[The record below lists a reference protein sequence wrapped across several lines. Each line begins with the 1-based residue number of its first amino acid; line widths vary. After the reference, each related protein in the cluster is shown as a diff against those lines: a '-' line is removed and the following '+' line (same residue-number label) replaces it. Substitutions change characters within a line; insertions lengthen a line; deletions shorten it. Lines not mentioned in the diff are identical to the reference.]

1 MPQAVYDNIV
11 AHAREG
17 KPEEICG
24 IVRGRGLTAYAAVR
38 GPILPQSASKTMR

>member
-1 MPQAVYDNIV
+1 MIESLAPVHMPQAAYDMIV

-24 IVRGRGLTAYAAVR
+24 IVRGAA
-38 GPILPQSASKTMR
+38 